1 MQASDPTHPASPTA
15 QPPRRLLVLVDGAF
29 PGRDDFRARWIA
41 ARARHADV
49 LVVSPALPLPGER
62 WIIDLGARR
71 ARARADLQGWLD
83 ALADEAASVQGEIGD
98 ETPSLAVADALDGFA
113 ADEYLDARLPADAS
127 PPPRRRLERVRE
139 FLSPAHAARGLRT
152 EHA

>member
-1 MQASDPTHPASPTA
+1 
-15 QPPRRLLVLVDGAF
+15 
-29 PGRDDFRARWIA
+29 
-41 ARARHADV
+41 
-49 LVVSPALPLPGER
+49 VSPALPLPGER
-62 WIIDLGARR
+62 WIIDLDARR

-98 ETPSLAVADALDGFA
+98 GTPSLAVADALGGFA

-127 PPPRRRLERVRE
+127 PPPRRRLESVRE

-152 EHA
+152 GHA